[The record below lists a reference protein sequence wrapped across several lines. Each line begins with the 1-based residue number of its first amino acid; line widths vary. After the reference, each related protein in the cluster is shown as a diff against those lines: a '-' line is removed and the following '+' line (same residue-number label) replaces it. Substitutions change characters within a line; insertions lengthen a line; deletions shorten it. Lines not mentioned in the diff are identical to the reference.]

1 MKLHTP
7 VVFMQFLEQRNCT
20 DPSAQQRCEK
30 GMSKVGLQ
38 QVETVCPLQHQY
50 RKKIAVSEMMTLCE
64 LKLSRCKLEW
74 EDESHSQRVVI

>member
-7 VVFMQFLEQRNCT
+7 VVFMQFLEQRNHP
-20 DPSAQQRCEK
+20 DPGAQQRLEK
-30 GMSKVGLQ
+30 GMSEVGLQ

-50 RKKIAVSEMMTLCE
+50 GKEIAVSEMMSLCE

-74 EDESHSQRVVI
+74 EDESHSHRGVI